1 MCKLKICHAIYKY
14 NVGVIVWQSL
24 IMEIYIK
31 KNVCCHELKPTIEKK
46 TLNLK
51 KHSFHYQLYSK

>member
-14 NVGVIVWQSL
+14 NVGVIVWQML

-31 KNVCCHELKPTIEKK
+31 KNVCCHELKPTIEKNPQFK
-46 TLNLK
+46 ETLFSL
-51 KHSFHYQLYSK
+51 SAIF

>member
-31 KNVCCHELKPTIEKK
+31 KMSAAMN
-46 TLNLK
+46 LNLPLK
-51 KHSFHYQLYSK
+51 KPSI